1 MRKAF
6 TLIELLVVVSIIA
19 LLIAILLPALSNA
32 KYMANITKC
41 QVAVRSIAAV
51 QLSYA
56 VDNKEYFPEAGKRY
70 SGTGSWFA
78 AMQDGARVRPWELA
92 GGLNGVAPYSGPY
105 DLRPIYYDYMQNND
119 QEAVMHCPMKSE
131 KFFQN
136 NQDDRILSYMLYATN
151 NYRVKHFYY
160 ESVGAY
166 ERLGDTWSPLGE
178 PDADFTLIASDFVLG
193 DFSPHGVPDVRG
205 VLATHPSP
213 TGSIYEHF
221 AEINDF
227 GGHIMDATQDSP
239 NNFADADGSVHTYKV
254 NANSIN
260 DTDTW
265 VVNNG
270 GNHRNVMMP
279 RDLAR

>member
-1 MRKAF
+1 MRKGF
-6 TLIELLVVVSIIA
+6 TLIELLVVISIIA

-32 KYMANITKC
+32 RYAANITKC
-41 QVAVRSIAAV
+41 QVAVRSIATV

-56 VDNKEYFPEAGKRY
+56 VDSKEYFPAGRPRY
-70 SGTGSWFA
+70 EGGGSWFT
-78 AMQDGARVRPWELA
+78 AMQAGAQVRNWEIFKA
-92 GGLNGVAPYSGPY
+92 GTNGY
-105 DLRPIYYDYMQNND
+105 DLRPIYYDYMQNNN

-136 NQDDRILSYMLYATN
+136 NQDDRILSYMLYTGN
-151 NYRVKHFYY
+151 NYRVKHYYY
-160 ESVGAY
+160 ESIGAY

-178 PDADFTLIASDFVLG
+178 TEADFTLIASDFVLG
-193 DFSPHGVPDVRG
+193 DFAPHGLPQYRG
-205 VLATHPSP
+205 AMSTHPSP
-213 TGSIYEHF
+213 TGSLYEHF

-227 GGHIMDATQDSP
+227 GGHILDTSQDSP

-254 NANSIN
+254 NGGSIN

-270 GNHRNVMMP
+270 GNHRNLMMP